1 MSNNLE
7 QQLKDLKLLQKHLT
21 KMYMKEG
28 LTYKKALQVAQKTI
42 DNESNI
48 FGYKGL
54 SWLVGSQDL
63 EYFCLYFLANIY
75 VPTEEEIIKKSKAE
89 LSEYHI
95 EIWHELENMVIKK
108 DYNQRNYICP
118 RSFGKTSCISTPLAI
133 WCACYHFKSYIVI
146 ASAVED
152 TASSFLKNIGN
163 ALTKNTL
170 IENAFGKL
178 TGKSDNKKLVFN
190 SSVIELTNGVRI
202 ESVSASSASRGKND
216 NFTRIDLLIMDDFQK
231 DDEVATDEARIKK
244 WKLYNDSLKNAT
256 QANTSIML
264 SVGTIQHK
272 ECFYSRILNTRSWK
286 STVKKCVLLD
296 DIDEYFNTG
305 LWDEFYKI
313 YVNSK
318 DEDSL
323 IHSKEFYLQH
333 EIEMQYPMLWS
344 EFWNCFDIALK
355 YYESPV
361 SFKQEYQND
370 VNNIGEKRFKTTVT
384 ESAIEIEKH
393 KFLKSILVI
402 DPAKTRTKTSGKKKD
417 YFAFALCSLGD
428 NKIKYIRKGEIHR
441 FRKDLEFEDYLAHTL
456 KLLKDY
462 KDINV
467 VSAEKLTYGGADILR
482 LQELIKEDVELNSRD
497 IEFEMHGD
505 NKSKDDRINTIVPA
519 VNLGQIVFCE
529 DDSEAI
535 EQMREYA
542 GTRYT
547 LHDDFVDAC
556 AEACKMIDEIKVTE
570 YIKFDTNF
578 FL

>member
-1 MSNNLE
+1 MADSQLS
-7 QQLKDLKLLQKHLT
+7 QQLKDLQLLEKHLT
-21 KMYMKEG
+21 KMYEKEG
-28 LTYKKALQVAQKTI
+28 LSHKEALKIAQKTI
-42 DNESNI
+42 DSEQNI
-48 FGYKGL
+48 FGFKGL
-54 SWLVGSQDL
+54 AWLVASQDL
-63 EYFCLYFLANIY
+63 EYFCLYFLSNIY
-75 VPTEEEIIKKSKAE
+75 VPTEEEIIKKSKAK
-89 LSEYHI
+89 LSKIHI
-95 EIWHELENMVIKK
+95 EIWHELEDMVIKK

-133 WCACYHFKSYIVI
+133 WCACYKFKDYIVI

-152 TASSFLKNIGN
+152 TAASFLKNIGN
-163 ALTKNTL
+163 ALTNNKL
-170 IENAFGKL
+170 IEKAFGKL
-178 TGKSDNKKLVFN
+178 TDKKKLTFN
-190 SSVIELTNGVRI
+190 SSVIELTNTVKI

-231 DDEVATDEARIKK
+231 DDEVSTDESREKK

-286 STVKKCVLLD
+286 STLKKCILLD

-305 LWDEFYKI
+305 LWEEFYKI

-318 DEDSL
+318 DENSL
-323 IHSKEFYLQH
+323 LNAKDFYYLH
-333 EIEMQYPMLWS
+333 EPEMQYPMLWN
-344 EFWNCFDIALK
+344 EFWNCLDIAIK
-355 YYESPV
+355 YFESPV

-384 ESAIEIEKH
+384 ESPKEIELH

-402 DPAKTRTKTSGKKKD
+402 DPAKTRTKTSGNKKD
-417 YFAFALCSLGD
+417 YFAFAICSLGD
-428 NKIKYIRKGEIHR
+428 NKIKYIRKGEIHK
-441 FRKDLEFEDYLAHTL
+441 FRKDLEFEDYLKHTL
-456 KLLKDY
+456 GLLRLFKDV
-462 KDINV
+462 NF

-482 LQELIKEDVELNSRD
+482 LQELIKEDVDLNHRN
-497 IEFEMHGD
+497 IKFEMHGD

-519 VNLGQIVFCE
+519 VNLGQVVFNE
-529 DDSEAI
+529 EDSEAI
-535 EQMREYA
+535 EQLREFA

-547 LHDDFVDAC
+547 IHDDFVDSVAQ
-556 AEACKMIDEIKVTE
+556 ACKMIDEIKTTQ
-570 YIKFDTNF
+570 YIKFDTKF